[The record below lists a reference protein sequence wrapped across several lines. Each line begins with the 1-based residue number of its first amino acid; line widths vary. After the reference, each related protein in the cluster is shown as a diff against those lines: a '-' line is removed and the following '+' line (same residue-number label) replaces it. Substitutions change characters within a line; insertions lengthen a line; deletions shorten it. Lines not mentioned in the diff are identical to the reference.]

1 MTKRCGEQF
10 CSDRK
15 NIGNISELKQWLME
29 LWLWFQQTDIEGHR
43 WSCWWMAQ
51 TSACPPGAEIL

>member
-1 MTKRCGEQF
+1 
-10 CSDRK
+10 
-15 NIGNISELKQWLME
+15 LME